1 MSDMVERVG
10 AAIYGAA
17 HDDFGVEVTLPRL
30 VCDQIA
36 RAAIAAMREPTEAM
50 VAAGEGAQTL
60 EVPDVWR
67 TMIDK
72 ALEKPLKG
80 APGINPL

>member
-1 MSDMVERVG
+1 MSDITNDMVTRLTDILFDGSDLERSSAEDIVR
-10 AAIYGAA
+10 
-17 HDDFGVEVTLPRL
+17 ELL
-30 VCDQIA
+30 
-36 RAAIAAMREPTEAM
+36 AAMREPTEAM

-72 ALEKPLKG
+72 ALGEV
-80 APGINPL
+80 A